1 MDQTFSAKLEFILK
15 ALSLSRGQLAAELG
29 IDKSAV
35 GRWVTGTVLPST
47 HSLSRLTSLLATRIE
62 GFAILDWDQSIE
74 DLGERLGVGSRG
86 VPGPKVASLLDSLP
100 SGLVAEVLD
109 TTARRAEA
117 YEGFFR
123 STRPYALNPGRFLH
137 DQVMIRR
144 DDNGLLRFVLG
155 TGGVFVH
162 GLIMPQQTQL
172 FIVASEQTSGAFA
185 FGILNGVNTRQAGML
200 DGIILNCALDS
211 GRTPTASAVVLERI
225 ADLTGE
231 RAADDARF
239 HEAAHRDPMAPNG
252 SVPDALARHLVRD
265 IGPTPLAAGGDWLLR
280 LPITRSLAGGLP
292 VG

>member
-1 MDQTFSAKLEFILK
+1 MAQTFPAKLEFILK
-15 ALSLSRGQLAAELG
+15 ALSLSRGQLAADLG

-35 GRWVTGTVLPST
+35 GRWITGAVAPST

-62 GFAILDWDQSIE
+62 GFTILDWDQSLE
-74 DLGERLGVGSRG
+74 ALGERLGVSSRG
-86 VPGPKVASLLDSLP
+86 VSGAKAAGLLDSLP
-100 SGLVAEVLD
+100 SGLLAEVLD
-109 TTARRAEA
+109 TTARRADA

-144 DDNGLLRFVLG
+144 DDNGLLRFAMG
-155 TGGVFVH
+155 TGGVFVR

-172 FIVASEQTSGAFA
+172 FIVGSEQTSGAFA

-200 DGIILNCALDS
+200 DGLILNCALDN
-211 GRTPTASAVVLERI
+211 GRTPTACAVVLERVG
-225 ADLTGE
+225 DLTGDSE
-231 RAADDARF
+231 ADEARF
-239 HEAAHRDPMAPNG
+239 QDAAQRDPIAPKG

-265 IGPTPLAAGGDWLLR
+265 IGPTPLSAGGDWLPR
-280 LPITRSLAGGLP
+280 LPIARSMAGGLP